1 MARTKLPIHVRGE
14 TLGFDTPKPWSLN
27 VLYLLFNTPRLYQPL
42 VDAWDD
48 RVPGTKRALQRLTDL
63 GMVDYQEPIIVD
75 TLTGE
80 PATTVTKP
88 AKRYR
93 ITAAGQ
99 RLLAQ
104 IDEDSGVL
112 QEFTPKTSPANRLGV
127 YRLLQATDTDA
138 AGGISARAAI
148 EKSGLAGRTGR
159 WWLARLVEDNYVREL
174 DEMLPDVREVVPAH
188 WRPNRLL
195 ARHLIDICEERTLPG
210 AGEVLV
216 KDLRL
221 RRSRY
226 LDDIDPARLGVD
238 GATDYDHDVGA
249 QRVLAKFVTSKRFIT
264 AGLFAVEPRLAV
276 RLDSNARPWRF
287 DPEGDRTIFYQP
299 DAWFREY
306 GKDGV
311 ARGILEYERYQT
323 RRDGWAHIERCVGY
337 VGTSLP
343 VFEPVVVRFVVD
355 SVGRARSYTELIEAY
370 ADWLIKNPNRRPR
383 HNITLAVIDTRSLEE
398 LDDTLDLAGW
408 WRITLPTFEEGEDAD
423 EPELVLHPR
432 KHSPYEAYF
441 AARGDTDS

>member
-27 VLYLLFNTPRLYQPL
+27 VLYLLFNAPRLYQPL
-42 VDAWDD
+42 VDAWDA
-48 RVPGTKRALQRLTDL
+48 RVPGTKRNLSRLVEL
-63 GMVDYQEPIIVD
+63 GMVEYQEPIIVD

-80 PATTVTKP
+80 PATTTTKP

-93 ITAAGQ
+93 ITAAGT
-99 RLLAQ
+99 RLLEE
-104 IDEDSGVL
+104 IDADSGVL
-112 QEFTPKTSPANRLGV
+112 QDFTPKTSPANRLGV
-127 YRLLQATDTDA
+127 HRLLQATATDA
-138 AGGISARAAI
+138 SGGISARAAI
-148 EKSGLAGRTGR
+148 ERSGLAARTGR
-159 WWLARLVEDNYVREL
+159 WWLARLVEENYVREL
-174 DEMLPDVREVVPAH
+174 DELLADVREVVPAH

-249 QRVLAKFVTSKRFIT
+249 QRVLARFVASERFIT
-264 AGLFAVEPRLAV
+264 TGLFAIEPRLTAYV
-276 RLDSNARPWRF
+276 DSAARPWRF
-287 DPEGDRTIFYQP
+287 DPEGDRSVFYQP

-306 GKDGV
+306 DRNGV
-311 ARGILEYERYQT
+311 VRGILEYERYQT

-337 VGTSLP
+337 VGTNLP
-343 VFEPVVVRFVVD
+343 VFEPVIVRFVVD

-370 ADWLIKNPNRRPR
+370 ADWLIKNPNHRPR
-383 HNITLAVIDTRSLEE
+383 HNITLAVNDTARLAEE
-398 LDDTLDLAGW
+398 GDPLALDGW
-408 WRITLPTFEEGEDAD
+408 WRITLPTFEEGDGSESA
-423 EPELVLHPR
+423 LVLHSP
-432 KHSPYEAYF
+432 KHSPYESYF
-441 AARGDTDS
+441 GG